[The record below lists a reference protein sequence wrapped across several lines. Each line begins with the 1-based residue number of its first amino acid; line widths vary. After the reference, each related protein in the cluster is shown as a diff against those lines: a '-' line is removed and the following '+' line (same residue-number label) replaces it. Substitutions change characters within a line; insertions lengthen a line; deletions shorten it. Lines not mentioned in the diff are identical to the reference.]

1 MNDEQR
7 LRELSDF
14 LQSRRARLSPEAVG
28 FPNCS
33 RRRTP
38 GLRREEVAQLA
49 NVSTT
54 WYTFLEQ
61 GRDVRVS
68 IQVLE
73 NTVRALQLNAA
84 ERTHLFLLAL
94 QQMPPDLPA
103 SQESVNPAL
112 QNFLDSFAG
121 PAYISSSRWDALA
134 WNLPASLL
142 FGDFDAMPLKQRNI
156 LWIYFTNSKF
166 RQMLLDWEDHAEIM
180 VANFRS
186 SASRLVGDSQV
197 AELIEDLQR
206 VSPEF
211 QALWHRHDVKSR
223 MEGVKVYE
231 HPVVGRLVFEYAT
244 FWTEWSSD
252 LRLVTL
258 APVPGTGTAD
268 KLLQLTSRQR
278 FSSSGPYFC
287 THRKMVM

>member
-1 MNDEQR
+1 MKDEQR
-7 LRELSDF
+7 LQELTDF

-28 FPNCS
+28 FYHGS

-73 NTVRALQLNAA
+73 NIVRALQLNSA

-103 SQESVNPAL
+103 SEESISPAL
-112 QNFLDSFAG
+112 QHLLDSFTG
-121 PAYISSSRWDALA
+121 PAYISGSRWDVLA
-134 WNLPASLL
+134 WNLPAYLL
-142 FGDFDAMPLKQRNI
+142 FGDFNAMPLKQRNI
-156 LWIYFTNSKF
+156 LWIYFTSSNI
-166 RQMLLDWEDHAEIM
+166 RQMLLDWENHSEVM
-180 VANFRS
+180 VAKFRS
-186 SASRLVGDSQV
+186 STSRLVGDTQV
-197 AELIEDLQR
+197 SELIEDLQR

-223 MEGVKVYE
+223 IEGVKVYE
-231 HPVVGRLVFEYAT
+231 HPVIGRLVFDYAT
-244 FWTEWSSD
+244 FWVEWSSD

-258 APVPGTGTAD
+258 APVPGSGTAENLQQ
-268 KLLQLTSRQR
+268 LLKTQGDVER
-278 FSSSGPYFC
+278 
-287 THRKMVM
+287 